1 LELED
6 AEKYFQS
13 EKFQVGYHAYV
24 EESKQHR
31 ARIEHELS
39 ERKRKRAE
47 YEASPQ
53 YILDQE
59 LKKQRQVIEDMQDA
73 VKKDVMQALHDALV
87 RGGASCADYDDDDYR
102 CC

>member
-1 LELED
+1 MELEE

-13 EKFQVGYHAYV
+13 EQFQANYQAYLI
-24 EESKQHR
+24 EAQKIRAERELREQERLRKQ
-31 ARIEHELS
+31 
-39 ERKRKRAE
+39 AE

-53 YILDQE
+53 YALDQE
-59 LKKQRQVIEDMQDA
+59 LKKQRQVLVDMQDA

-87 RGGASCADYDDDDYR
+87 RAGASCEDYDDDDYR

>member
-1 LELED
+1 MELEE

-13 EKFQVGYHAYV
+13 EQFQANYQAYV
-24 EESKQHR
+24 MEADKIRIETELRIQER
-31 ARIEHELS
+31 AR
-39 ERKRKRAE
+39 KKAE

-53 YILDQE
+53 YALDQE
-59 LKKQRQVIEDMQDA
+59 IEKQRQVLVDMQDA

-87 RGGASCADYDDDDYR
+87 RAGASCEDYDDDDYR

>member
-1 LELED
+1 MELEE

-13 EKFQVGYHAYV
+13 EQFQANYQAYLI
-24 EESKQHR
+24 EAEKIRTETEFKIQER
-31 ARIEHELS
+31 AR
-39 ERKRKRAE
+39 KQAE

-53 YILDQE
+53 YVLDQE
-59 LKKQRQVIEDMQDA
+59 LKKQRQVLSDMQDA

-87 RGGASCADYDDDDYR
+87 QAGANCEDYEDYR

>member
-1 LELED
+1 MELEE

-13 EKFQVGYHAYV
+13 EQFQANYQAYLI
-24 EESKQHR
+24 EAEKIRTETEFKIQEQ
-31 ARIEHELS
+31 AR
-39 ERKRKRAE
+39 KKAE

-53 YILDQE
+53 YALDQE
-59 LKKQRQVIEDMQDA
+59 LKRQRQVLVDMQDA

-87 RGGASCADYDDDDYR
+87 RAGASCEDYDDDDYR